1 MRAANGTTRQVGSVE
16 NYFIRNV
23 TGDFGM
29 NGIIGST
36 AGVVWAGHGLFY
48 ENGTNPSIA
57 KYTPTEVGFCSKM
70 MFDLS
75 RATPTG
81 PENTVINQGG
91 TSVIYLGV

>member
-57 KYTPTEVGFCSKM
+57 KYTQTEVGFCSK
-70 MFDLS
+70 DL
-75 RATPTG
+75 
-81 PENTVINQGG
+81 
-91 TSVIYLGV
+91 